1 LDSLLGVV
9 LDVQL
14 HQDRFKKTSRLPFT
28 PNSNAIT
35 ILDVRNHD
43 VDQAKTRQDQRFWID
58 LR

>member
-1 LDSLLGVV
+1 V